1 MLIQLTDTDLEQ
13 MPSPLSVALL
23 QWLQSKQI
31 KICQQNSSLHE
42 PASMPQ
48 QLNLKV
54 DVPISK
60 SKSSQQQAFVKA
72 SQSTHIRV
80 SQQVSSKNLCEHSH
94 VRIAQLF
101 DMGLLSEKTQI
112 RIRLKQDRAKLT
124 GYSYVT
130 NAQISLRGTVI
141 YEGEEFDK
149 PSPLATKVNGGSVNG
164 WEYVEVKRNG
174 QWICLNELRQV
185 WRNAS

>member
-1 MLIQLTDTDLEQ
+1 MLLQLTDADLEQ
-13 MPSPLSVALL
+13 MPLSLSADLL
-23 QWLQSKQI
+23 QWLQSRQTKAF
-31 KICQQNSSLHE
+31 QQTISL
-42 PASMPQ
+42 PAPETMPQ
-48 QLNLKV
+48 QLDLKV
-54 DVPISK
+54 DLPISK
-60 SKSSQQQAFVKA
+60 LKNSQQRSFGKVPQPA
-72 SQSTHIRV
+72 HI
-80 SQQVSSKNLCEHSH
+80 SEAQQVSSKDSCEHSH

-124 GYSYVT
+124 SYSYVT
-130 NAQISLRGTVI
+130 NAQVSSRGTVI

-164 WEYVEVKRNG
+164 WEYIEIKRNG
-174 QWICLNELRQV
+174 QWVCLDELRQV